1 MADHYFRE
9 PMSAALIAGIATAAY
24 IHIRS
29 SLNNEKALPNS
40 AYFKPAFLV
49 GLLVYIIVHQ
59 GSGHQETISTT
70 PFRA

>member
-1 MADHYFRE
+1 MDHHFRE
-9 PMSAALIAGIATAAY
+9 PVTAGLIAACVTMGY
-24 IHIRS
+24 IHIRA
-29 SLNNEKALPNS
+29 SLNNEKSLPNS

-59 GSGHQETISTT
+59 GNGHQETISTT

>member
-1 MADHYFRE
+1 V
-9 PMSAALIAGIATAAY
+9 TVAY
-24 IHIRS
+24 IHIRA
-29 SLNNEKALPNS
+29 SLNNEKAMPNS

-70 PFRA
+70 PYRA